1 MGLSDASWFAATVAI
16 LLGIYIGER
25 ILDIDFS
32 VFLAKNR
39 KKGKIKRMME
49 QRGDT
54 TLQKSGIRRDIR
66 KAFERILI
74 PLEKADKN
82 RLPSRM
88 DMTFRRKMDHQIN
101 LLRKR
106 KLCRDIRLT
115 DVMPL
120 PKNNFK
126 RWNDDGREWR
136 ESILQC
142 SSLERLVSPK
152 SGKVV
157 HQIYRKGSYLR
168 ILQSRHIR
176 HSDRQGKNKEFYS
189 DKLMITC
196 PSCGAEVGLSGQQ
209 IICPYCGGV
218 IQSEFYDWQTE
229 VFEIY
234 KEMGAN
240 MRYTL
245 LLFAGSIIMFIC
257 LTFSLWLINDIDI
270 SLTIGVVLTLLV
282 FIGILSFIS
291 RDRAKQEKMREGIV
305 RYSENY
311 LRSCISEVL
320 YKEKKEDLL
329 DYGVDA
335 IVLKKV
341 VNTEQTTEITVQV
354 FGKETYLPEKK
365 KPYTKKVKKTMVLQ
379 RARYPERRKTD
390 GAFFIEKDCPSC
402 GANFIPDE
410 NNCCS
415 FCGYSLQIDNA
426 KWRIK

>member
-1 MGLSDASWFAATVAI
+1 M
-16 LLGIYIGER
+16 
-25 ILDIDFS
+25 
-32 VFLAKNR
+32 
-39 KKGKIKRMME
+39 
-49 QRGDT
+49 
-54 TLQKSGIRRDIR
+54 
-66 KAFERILI
+66 
-74 PLEKADKN
+74 
-82 RLPSRM
+82 
-88 DMTFRRKMDHQIN
+88 
-101 LLRKR
+101 
-106 KLCRDIRLT
+106 
-115 DVMPL
+115 
-120 PKNNFK
+120 
-126 RWNDDGREWR
+126 
-136 ESILQC
+136 QC

-196 PSCGAEVGLSGQQ
+196 PSCGAEVELSGQQ

-282 FIGILSFIS
+282 LIGILSFIS

-365 KPYTKKVKKTMVLQ
+365 KPYTKKVKKTLVLQ

-426 KWRIK
+426 KWKIK